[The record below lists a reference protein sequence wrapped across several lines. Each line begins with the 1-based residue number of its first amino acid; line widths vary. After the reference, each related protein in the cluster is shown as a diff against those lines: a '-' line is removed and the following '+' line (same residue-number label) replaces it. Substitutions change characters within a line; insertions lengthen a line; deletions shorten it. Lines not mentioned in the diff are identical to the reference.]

1 MKIGA
6 TSLIMRK
13 ITMRCHLIQVRMAII
28 KNCTSKKKKNCT
40 SSKCWGAF
48 REKVGKEIDRAT
60 MENTRE
66 IPLKTKIKSTK

>member
-28 KNCTSKKKKNCT
+28 KNCTSKKKTVQAVNA
-40 SSKCWGAF
+40 GEHL
-48 REKVGKEIDRAT
+48 EKRWEKKLIEPPWRTLGRF
-60 MENTRE
+60 
-66 IPLKTKIKSTK
+66 L